1 MAIEMR
7 VVGLDV
13 AKNVFQVHG
22 VDHRGETVLRRR
34 LRRSQ
39 VGEFFRQQ
47 TPCLIGIEATQGAH
61 YWARVLRALGHE
73 VRLVAPQFVKPYLKS
88 QKNDANDAEAICEA
102 VSRPNMRFVPS
113 KSIEQQDLQAL
124 HRIRSRMIGSRTQL
138 GNQIR
143 GLLAEYGIV
152 LPLHLSQVRTALPR
166 LIEDDNPLLSTFGRQ
181 LLATLY
187 EELCALELRINK
199 MEEQVQQI
207 HRSNAL
213 CQKIAA
219 VEGIGPVTATA
230 VVAAIADGRTFH
242 NGRQFAAWI
251 GLVPRQHSSGDK
263 QRQFGITKRGDPY
276 LRMLLI
282 HGARSVVYRA
292 PTKNDRRSLWIAEK
306 QRKLGTAK
314 TCVAVAN
321 KNARVI
327 WALLAR
333 DEPYR
338 RAL

>member
-1 MAIEMR
+1 VLNPDGGVTCTHLTHFLQNNSSLNLITIDTNAGGGDRKKRM
-7 VVGLDV
+7 GL
-13 AKNVFQVHG
+13 
-22 VDHRGETVLRRR
+22 VDQ
-34 LRRSQ
+34 RSD
-39 VGEFFRQQ
+39 
-47 TPCLIGIEATQGAH
+47 
-61 YWARVLRALGHE
+61 ARW
-73 VRLVAPQFVKPYLKS
+73 
-88 QKNDANDAEAICEA
+88 
-102 VSRPNMRFVPS
+102 
-113 KSIEQQDLQAL
+113 
-124 HRIRSRMIGSRTQL
+124 
-138 GNQIR
+138 
-143 GLLAEYGIV
+143 
-152 LPLHLSQVRTALPR
+152 LPLHLSQVRAALPR
-166 LIEDDNPLLSTFGRQ
+166 LIEDDNPLLSGFGRQ
-181 LLATLY
+181 LLAALY
-187 EELCALELRINK
+187 EELYALEQRIEK
-199 MEEQVQQI
+199 IEEQVQQI

-263 QRQFGITKRGDPY
+263 QRHFGITKRGDPY
-276 LRMLLI
+276 LRMLLV

-292 PTKNDRRSLWIAEK
+292 PNKNDSRSQWIAEK

-338 RAL
+338 RAS